1 MPVINDLVIVPNVIV
16 GVVRI
21 VDAVIMMFGASDS
34 CDGRKQRDGQQ
45 ERTSVFGIKSH
56 ARESLLKLVAAA
68 NGRCCTPLCV
78 RGGKMIAPD
87 RIRGVHL
94 LLRNRFHFLSNTFQ
108 PSRIVID
115 WLI

>member
-87 RIRGVHL
+87 RIRGTTFCFGTGFTFFRIL
-94 LLRNRFHFLSNTFQ
+94 FNRVGL
-108 PSRIVID
+108 
-115 WLI
+115 